1 MPVGLGRGGKT
12 AVAEMAQMSRNTVI
26 KAAGEV
32 EAGIGQSVRL
42 RAPGGGVIKAEI
54 TQPGLLQALDE
65 LVNPETRGNP
75 MSNVRWT
82 SKSTAKLACELGSA
96 GYVISDDTVGRILKN
111 LG

>member
-42 RAPGGGVIKAEI
+42 RAPGGDVIKAEI

-65 LVNPETRGNP
+65 LVDRDPGESDAQCALDVQVDGQ
-75 MSNVRWT
+75 
-82 SKSTAKLACELGSA
+82 A
-96 GYVISDDTVGRILKN
+96 GQ
-111 LG
+111 